1 MLQPIVPHI
10 AHTLWQTLRGSD
22 DVLAQRWPLVD
33 EAALVRDQITLVV
46 QVNGKLRGSISVPA
60 SADKETIIAAAKADT
75 NVARFIA
82 GQTIKKQ
89 IVVPDRTSTRLNASH

>member
-33 EAALVRDQITLVV
+33 EAPLVRDQITLYV
-46 QVNGKLRGSISVPA
+46 QVNGKLRASTSVPA
-60 SADKETIIAAAKADT
+60 RADKETIIAAQMAYNTAAKVFAAYRPDKHRELT
-75 NVARFIA
+75 EFI
-82 GQTIKKQ
+82 
-89 IVVPDRTSTRLNASH
+89 PPC